1 MLMTDLS
8 YSGTLH
14 LDKCHRRQP
23 FPQFHKILL
32 LGKELVAAGDVL
44 FQYLGL
50 FDVELG
56 QEGRRNMG
64 A

>member
-1 MLMTDLS
+1 MTDLS
-8 YSGTLH
+8 YGGPLH
-14 LDKCHRRQP
+14 LDTCHRRQP
-23 FPQFHKILL
+23 FPQLHKIFTF
-32 LGKELVAAGDVL
+32 GKELVAAGDVL